1 MEIDKNKVYYSKE
14 GFAFH
19 VVKYNAKSN
28 YCVCFAYE
36 QGFMQSI
43 LITELDNFPSF
54 KLYGKAYF
62 DVNVIEEYDKKR
74 KSLAFRTWSSILH
87 RVGEFS
93 YKNVDVCKEW
103 LLFSRFEI
111 FHNKWYKKGFVIDK
125 DLLSGEDKIY
135 SPNTCTYMPGY
146 LNNSIS
152 SEFNNHL
159 YSFSYSKGQYSFVIA
174 EVKTRVLA
182 KTLKDI
188 IHKFAVYRCMRV
200 RTYYN
205 TCWKDLRP
213 EAREKINKVYQ
224 VEYLERHIKE
234 HLKED

>member
-1 MEIDKNKVYYSKE
+1 M
-14 GFAFH
+14 
-19 VVKYNAKSN
+19 
-28 YCVCFAYE
+28 
-36 QGFMQSI
+36 
-43 LITELDNFPSF
+43 
-54 KLYGKAYF
+54 
-62 DVNVIEEYDKKR
+62 
-74 KSLAFRTWSSILH
+74 
-87 RVGEFS
+87 
-93 YKNVDVCKEW
+93 
-103 LLFSRFEI
+103 
-111 FHNKWYKKGFVIDK
+111 IDK

-174 EVKTRVLA
+174 EVKTRVWA

>member
-111 FHNKWYKKGFVIDK
+111 FHNKWHYCP
-125 DLLSGEDKIY
+125 DKIR
-135 SPNTCTYMPGY
+135 NM
-146 LNNSIS
+146 
-152 SEFNNHL
+152 
-159 YSFSYSKGQYSFVIA
+159 
-174 EVKTRVLA
+174 
-182 KTLKDI
+182 
-188 IHKFAVYRCMRV
+188 
-200 RTYYN
+200 
-205 TCWKDLRP
+205 
-213 EAREKINKVYQ
+213 
-224 VEYLERHIKE
+224 
-234 HLKED
+234 